1 MPTFLATSRMSPEF
15 RRRLAASVRGK
26 SVAPG
31 TRLAPRSRSWLRL
44 GAISVTVAAI
54 VTLAVAVR
62 RDRAA
67 LEATR
72 NDLAERARRE
82 AATLTSEEQRTPELA
97 KAWLE
102 RQAGPYAGDTI
113 TKELRGHGAFASTL
127 SRPMIYV
134 RGPLGSFRSAAGIAE
149 SAGTS
154 LKDPLVWCLMDP
166 PAARQETTLLGRVRR
181 SFARRGAAPDPTE
194 HVVRL
199 RDALAG
205 IPLLAPDWQRR
216 VRAAENARE
225 LQRLERDFERAPL
238 VEAKRAA
245 KAELLLFAMDEPPT
259 RPGPVEL
266 DGERAHDVRVGLVD
280 LRAQTLLLLLRLP
293 VDPGFISPNVRAE
306 YAGAIDSCALALDI
320 HTLVAGHLERAAAK
334 EVGLTPP

>member
-1 MPTFLATSRMSPEF
+1 MPTFLSTSRMSPEF
-15 RRRLAASVRGK
+15 RARLSASVRGK

-31 TRLAPRSRSWLRL
+31 ARLAPRSRSWLRL
-44 GAISVTVAAI
+44 AAFS
-54 VTLAVAVR
+54 VTLAGLLTLGVAIR

-67 LEATR
+67 LEAAR
-72 NDLAERARRE
+72 NDLAERARSE
-82 AATLTSEEQRTPELA
+82 AATLTGAEKRMPELA
-97 KAWLE
+97 KTWLE
-102 RQAGPYAGDTI
+102 RQAGPYAGDTMSQ
-113 TKELRGHGAFASTL
+113 ELRGHGAFTSTL
-127 SRPMIYV
+127 SRSMIYV

-166 PAARQETTLLGRVRR
+166 PASRTEAALLGRVRR
-181 SFARRGAAPDPTE
+181 AYARRGAAADPKD
-194 HVVRL
+194 HVLRL

-205 IPLLAPDWQRR
+205 IPFLAPDWQAR
-216 VRAAENARE
+216 VRSAENTRE
-225 LQRLERDFERAPL
+225 LERLERDFGRAPL
-238 VEAKRAA
+238 VQAKRAA
-245 KAELLLFAMDEPPT
+245 KAELLLFAMDEPQT

-293 VDPGFISPNVRAE
+293 VDPGFISAGVRAE

-320 HTLVAGHLERAAAK
+320 HTRVAAHLSSEQPQK
-334 EVGLTPP
+334 TTD